1 MVSRAERSAFG
12 DWWWTVDRSLLAG
25 LAILMLAGLVFLMAG
40 GPPVAERLGLSTF
53 HFVNRQV
60 MFLVPALCIIVTVS
74 FLSLRHLR
82 RLALIVYAAG
92 MVLILL
98 AFQYGPEIKGAHR
111 WIMIGPLG
119 LQPSEFVK
127 PAFVVLSAW
136 AFSEGARRK
145 DVPGTFMA
153 FLLLPATIIPLI
165 LQPDFG
171 QTMLVTIVWCGLFFV
186 AGLHWFWV
194 MGLGAGG
201 LLGIGAAYQFLPHV
215 RARIERF
222 LDKDS
227 GDTFQVDTA
236 MESFSRGGWLG
247 RGPGEGSVKRILPD
261 AHTDFI
267 FAVTAEEFGIIVCIA
282 LLMVF
287 AFIVLRGLTLARR
300 NEDTFCR
307 LAATGLIF
315 MFGLQACINM
325 MVNVHLMPAKG
336 MTLPFIS
343 YGGSSLL
350 SLALGM
356 GFLIALTRRRPRAEM
371 MDHFGQ
377 DRI

>member
-1 MVSRAERSAFG
+1 MVSRAERSAVG
-12 DWWWTVDRSLLAG
+12 DWWWTVDRALLAA
-25 LAILMLAGLVFLMAG
+25 LAALMVAGLVFLMAG

-60 MFLVPALCIIVTVS
+60 LFLAPTLAILLSVS

-82 RLALIVYAAG
+82 RLALAVYGVG
-92 MVLILL
+92 MVLVLA
-98 AFQYGPEIKGAHR
+98 AFQFGPEIKGAHR
-111 WIMIGPLG
+111 WIMIGGLG
-119 LQPSEFVK
+119 IQPSEFVK
-127 PAFVVLSAW
+127 PAFVVLAAW

-145 DVPGTFMA
+145 DMPGA
-153 FLLLPATIIPLI
+153 VLALLILPATIIPLI

-194 MGLGAGG
+194 MGLGGAG
-201 LLGIGAAYQFLPHV
+201 LVGIVAAYEFLPHV

-222 LDKDS
+222 MDKS
-227 GDTFQVDTA
+227 AGDTFQVDTA
-236 MESFSRGGWLG
+236 MESFAKGGWLG

-267 FAVTAEEFGIIVCIA
+267 FAVTAEEFGVIVCLG
-282 LLMVF
+282 LLVLF
-287 AFIVLRGLTLARR
+287 AFIVLRGLMLARR
-300 NEDTFCR
+300 NDDTFSR
-307 LAATGLIF
+307 LATTGLVL
-315 MFGLQACINM
+315 MFGLQAAINM

-356 GFLIALTRRRPRAEM
+356 GFLIALTRRRPRAET
-371 MDHFGQ
+371 MDRFAEWRG
-377 DRI
+377 